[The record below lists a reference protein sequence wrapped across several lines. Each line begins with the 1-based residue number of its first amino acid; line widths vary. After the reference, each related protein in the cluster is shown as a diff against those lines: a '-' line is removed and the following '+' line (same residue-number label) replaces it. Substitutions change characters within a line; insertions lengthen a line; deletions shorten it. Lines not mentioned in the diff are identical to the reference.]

1 MSVKDFALIVG
12 ICLIW
17 AASNIISKI
26 LISTYEVPPLLYAAL
41 RFVVAAAIS
50 FPWLLPAPRPLW
62 RTILVGMLMGAG
74 SFGFYFIG
82 LETASPSAAGVVSQ
96 LSLPMTTVLSVLVL
110 GEKIHW
116 PRRVGIALT
125 FAGVLIVVW
134 DPAGFSASVGLM
146 WVVAS
151 ALSGSIASVLM
162 KQMEGVKPMKLQAW
176 VALSSSVPLLF
187 ASAAFEP
194 HGVQQAMASGWVF
207 AAGVVFTAVVVSIGC
222 HTTYYHLI
230 QRYEATL
237 IAPLTL
243 MTPLGTI
250 ALGVAI
256 THDPFGLRMI
266 AGAALALSG
275 VLIIAMRKSPMGV
288 VRLWL
293 KEQL

>member
-110 GEKIHW
+110 GERIHW
-116 PRRVGIALT
+116 PRWVGIALT
-125 FAGVLIVVW
+125 FAGVIIVVW

-222 HTTYYHLI
+222 HTIYYHLI

-250 ALGVAI
+250 AMGVAI
-256 THDPFGLRMI
+256 THDPFGLRMML
-266 AGAALALSG
+266 GSLVALTG